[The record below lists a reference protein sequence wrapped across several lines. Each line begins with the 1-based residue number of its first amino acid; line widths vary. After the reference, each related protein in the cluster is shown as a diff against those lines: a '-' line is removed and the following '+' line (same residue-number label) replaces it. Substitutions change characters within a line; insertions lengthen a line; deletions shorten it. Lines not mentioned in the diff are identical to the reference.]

1 MINKFYRR
9 KYQLGIFS
17 CLMAIALSSSLVFSP
32 VATAK
37 LFDGPVD
44 RLPLEQRVSLR
55 DGEVV
60 FLGTDGK
67 YTCRILVK
75 SSVDTAWKVITDY
88 GHYAEFLPGV
98 ISSRV
103 VKKTGD
109 RQVFEQINKI
119 KTFVFSIESRVKIAT
134 KEYYP
139 KQITFQAVGGDLKT
153 LNGEWILEPVAIS
166 SSFPPDKVLMT
177 YKVMVKSAKAPSDI
191 FYNIYESRLQET
203 IMAIKQE
210 AEKRSGKKKDLISL
224 TKS

>member
-1 MINKFYRR
+1 
-9 KYQLGIFS
+9 
-17 CLMAIALSSSLVFSP
+17 MAIALISSVVFSP
-32 VATAK
+32 VATAR

-44 RLPLEQRVSLR
+44 ILPLEQRVSLR

-88 GHYAEFLPGV
+88 GHFAEFLPGV

-103 VKKTGD
+103 VEKLGD

-134 KEYYP
+134 REYYP

-153 LNGEWILEPVAIS
+153 LNGEWILEPVATS
-166 SSFPPDKVLMT
+166 PSLPPDKVLMT
-177 YKVMVKSAKAPSDI
+177 YKVTVKPAKVPSDI
-191 FYNIYESRLQET
+191 FFGIYEKRLQET
-203 IMAIKQE
+203 IIAIKQE
-210 AEKRSGKKKDLISL
+210 TEKRSGKEEESINS